1 MKRRKIY
8 ATFKG
13 GIWASDLAEMWS
25 LFSFNG
31 GVIHLLNFVDV
42 ITKYEWVKPLKDKKA
57 KTVSHCFWKTKRI

>member
-1 MKRRKIY
+1 
-8 ATFKG
+8 
-13 GIWASDLAEMWS
+13 MWS

-57 KTVSHCFWKTKRI
+57 KVKESKCIPNKFLVDQGK